1 MSYSVA
7 PDLELHKFTPVRKA
21 QGLYQ
26 ALVRQAV
33 LQEANME
40 GSLSNRGTGLEVKA
54 GEKALC
60 VLRAKGHPETKLLE
74 QREWTGKS
82 HFDTTVIRQLEVV
95 ATASDCVLVV
105 EVACQVQSV
114 NAAYLLSA
122 LDFLGVL
129 SAEDHLVLCCR
140 NTPFVTC
147 LKQM

>member
-21 QGLYQ
+21 QVLNQ

-40 GSLSNRGTGLEVKA
+40 GSLRNRDTGLEVKA

-60 VLRAKGHPETKLLE
+60 VLRANGHSEAKLLE

-82 HFDTTVIRQLEVV
+82 HFDTTDTLQLEVV
-95 ATASDCVLVV
+95 ATGSDCLLVV
-105 EVACQVQSV
+105 EVATQVQSV
-114 NAAYLLSA
+114 NAAYLLGA
-122 LDFLGVL
+122 LDFLRCAV
-129 SAEDHLVLCCR
+129 S
-140 NTPFVTC
+140 
-147 LKQM
+147 